1 VRYIVNV
8 VGTKDSILADFAHNK
23 GKDEKKWRD
32 PFERDPF
39 YDGDALSR
47 WRCRDLNLQVPF
59 KLVIGALTESDIK
72 KLVRECADYFGLAYN
87 HQSAPRCFAFETD
100 DFPWRQ
106 YRARD

>member
-1 VRYIVNV
+1 MRYIVNV
-8 VGTKDSILADFAHNK
+8 IGTKDSILADFAHNK

-39 YDGDALSR
+39 SDGDALSR

-59 KLVIGALTESDIK
+59 KLVIGALAESDIK

-87 HQSAPRCFAFETD
+87 PPIDASLLCV
-100 DFPWRQ
+100 
-106 YRARD
+106 